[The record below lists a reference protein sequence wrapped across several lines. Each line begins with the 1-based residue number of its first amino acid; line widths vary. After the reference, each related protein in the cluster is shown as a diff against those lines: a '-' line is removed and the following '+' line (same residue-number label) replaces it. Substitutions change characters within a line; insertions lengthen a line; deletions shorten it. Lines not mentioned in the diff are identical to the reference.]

1 MHNPLFERAEIFYI
15 GRKLGALLVLFGG
28 LALIV
33 QSYFGVWF
41 PETDGFLPL
50 TATVIDR
57 EQIGSFQN
65 PSFLVTLAYAVPQ
78 DDAPAID
85 QVRSGQQVEFEQYF
99 GLSVGQVVDIV
110 YNPQNW
116 TEWRINNSHNDLSE
130 YGLGLLM
137 VLFGGFSLL
146 FPTIVRWASR
156 QEDFEFKDE
165 LDNIDVSGVNTN

>member
-1 MHNPLFERAEIFYI
+1 MHNPLFERTELFYI

-28 LALIV
+28 VALII
-33 QSYFGVWF
+33 QSYFSAWF
-41 PETDGFLPL
+41 PASDGYLPL

-65 PSFLVTLAYAVPQ
+65 PSFLVTLAYDVIQ
-78 DDAPAID
+78 DGEMIEE
-85 QVRSGQQVEFEQYF
+85 VRSGQQVEFEQYF
-99 GLSVGQVVDIV
+99 ELSVGQVIDIV
-110 YNPQNW
+110 YNPQNL
-116 TEWRINNSHNDLSE
+116 TEWRINKSNTDLSE

-137 VLFGGFSLL
+137 LVFGGFSLL

>member
-99 GLSVGQVVDIV
+99 ELIEGQIV
-110 YNPQNW
+110 TIHYSPQENDM
-116 TEWRINNSHNDLSE
+116 WRLEGDSGKLSE
-130 YGLGLLM
+130 LGLGFLM
-137 VLFGGFSLL
+137 IFFGALSLS
-146 FPTIVRWASR
+146 FPSLVNWASR
-156 QEDFEFKDE
+156 QEDFELKDNLE
-165 LDNIDVSGVNTN
+165 TSKTSGVNSY